1 MKVENV
7 TGYFDC
13 RQYKANT
20 PRSSRVM
27 IENGGRINF
36 SVGFTDEEL
45 ENHPQLKDFANKSE
59 KSGINYVTFKVFPKT
74 CKLYLASAKRVD
86 FPDNALLDGGKF
98 VVNMDVNIKH
108 GTGTELNGCY
118 VNAMQII
125 KRADNPFDVVEDG
138 DDSWI
143 DKPADDPFDAKK
155 EDAKPASKKKAEKV
169 EEVDDLPF

>member
-36 SVGFTDEEL
+36 SVGLRTRA
-45 ENHPQLKDFANKSE
+45 ENYPQLKDFANKSE

-86 FPDNALLDGGKF
+86 FPGNELLDGGKF
-98 VVNMDVNIKH
+98 VVNMVVNIKH

-143 DKPADDPFDAKK
+143 DKPAEFEAKK
-155 EDAKPASKKKAEKV
+155 EDAKPASKKKAEV
-169 EEVDDLPF
+169 EEVNDLPF